1 MVRIF
6 QNIQRHGLWSS
17 WLSSAA
23 PAVSMAQSKKPPQ
36 KVKDK
41 ITAEPIHKTA
51 IIHSLRSAFS
61 REKAYGNVSF
71 ALLIPS

>member
-1 MVRIF
+1 MVTTS

-17 WLSSAA
+17 SLSSAA

-41 ITAEPIHKTA
+41 ITAEPIHKIA